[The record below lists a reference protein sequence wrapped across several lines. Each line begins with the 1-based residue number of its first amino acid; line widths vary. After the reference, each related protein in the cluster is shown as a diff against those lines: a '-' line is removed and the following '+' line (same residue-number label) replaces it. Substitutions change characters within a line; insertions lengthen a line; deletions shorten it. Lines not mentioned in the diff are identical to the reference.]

1 MLRWTLFVYAAI
13 SICILS
19 FILTTAGQRAST
31 LYGALRVAPPPS
43 VFSFSFPLPLVG
55 AAKVALYSQLPNF
68 CATFFSFLPAPEIRA
83 LARISLPSVPVRIP
97 SERVQ
102 K

>member
-43 VFSFSFPLPLVG
+43 VFSFSFPHPVG
-55 AAKVALYSQLPNF
+55 WGCKSSALFSTSKLLRNF
-68 CATFFSFLPAPEIRA
+68 FFF
-83 LARISLPSVPVRIP
+83 PSR
-97 SERVQ
+97 S
-102 K
+102 